1 MKSILAVIF
10 ILAGFVF
17 SATAQYQALP
27 PQIYLPPTAL
37 PTPQP
42 TPVTLPGYD
51 RIFVGAA
58 FAYEPPETLMVSGY
72 KPGFCYE
79 VLYKVDG
86 SVIDLWAQKTND
98 CDPNDWHG
106 SEWSPPEF
114 PVPPSIPPEFDY
126 GEIFK
131 IEIPV
136 RDLDFLRACSK
147 LSGCVWA
154 IQVDPP

>member
-10 ILAGFVF
+10 ILVGFVF
-17 SATAQYQALP
+17 SATAQHQAHIP
-27 PQIYLPPTAL
+27 MIYFAPTQTPAPPPT
-37 PTPQP
+37 P
-42 TPVTLPGYD
+42 PGYD
-51 RIFVGAA
+51 WIFVGVA
-58 FAYEPPETLMVSGY
+58 FSFEPPETLVVWGH
-72 KPGFCYE
+72 KPGFCYD

-86 SVIDLWAQKTND
+86 SVIDLWAQKSSD
-98 CDPNDWHG
+98 CNPDDWHG
-106 SEWSPPEF
+106 EVWPPPEF

-154 IQVDPP
+154 IQVDPPP